1 MKQRSIPGGVTNS
14 NLYSMLHIIKNKP
27 EVERVISD
35 VIIVGAGI
43 IGAACARVLASAG
56 VGVTV
61 IDRGTTAG
69 GTSSA
74 CEGNLLVS
82 DKGPGHELVLAQHAA
97 RLWRSTVTDLREQL
111 GDGFPSV
118 EFDPKGGV
126 VVATTAAGAS
136 SLLDFVAGQRLA
148 GVDAR
153 VIDASEARGLEP
165 DLTAR
170 IEAAVY
176 YPEDAQV
183 QPAIATEA
191 LMASARLY
199 GARLLENTPVLGPLL
214 DSAGSLIGVTTP
226 AGELRGRRVL
236 VAAGPW
242 SGEVA
247 GLLGVRLPVRPR
259 RGELLVTTR
268 MRHRIFHK
276 VYDADYVGAVG
287 SDDGALQTSSVV
299 ESTGSGTVLIGS
311 SRRLVG
317 FDARLRVDVLSEIAA
332 KAIRLFPFLADA
344 SVMRSYGG
352 FRPFMPDHLPVI
364 SEDPRMPGLWYA
376 TGHEGAGIGL
386 SLATA
391 ELILDLMLGRPTRI
405 DAAPYSAA
413 RASLAPYLEAVA

>member
-1 MKQRSIPGGVTNS
+1 MT
-14 NLYSMLHIIKNKP
+14 H
-27 EVERVISD
+27 D

-43 IGAACARVLASAG
+43 IGAACARTLASAG
-56 VGVTV
+56 LDVTV
-61 IDRGTTAG
+61 IDRGTTAS

-82 DKGPGHELVLAQHAA
+82 DKGPGHELVLAQYAA
-97 RLWRSTVTDLREQL
+97 TLWHGAVAELGEQL

-118 EFDPKGGV
+118 EFDPKGGL
-126 VVATTAAGAS
+126 VVATTTAGAGP
-136 SLLDFVAGQRLA
+136 LLEFAARQRGA

-153 VIDASEARGLEP
+153 VIDAREARALEP
-165 DLTAR
+165 DLTPG
-170 IEAAVY
+170 IEAAVH
-176 YPEDAQV
+176 YPDDAQV
-183 QPAIATEA
+183 QPTIATEA
-191 LMASARLY
+191 LMASARLH

-214 DSAGSLIGVTTP
+214 DSAGSLIGVVTP
-226 AGELRGRRVL
+226 AGELRGRPVL
-236 VAAGPW
+236 IAAGPW

-247 GLLGVRLPVRPR
+247 AVLGLHLPIRPR

-287 SDDGALQTSSVV
+287 SDDGTLQTSSVV

-311 SRRLVG
+311 SRQQVG
-317 FDARLRVDVLSEIAA
+317 FDARFRVDVLSEIAA
-332 KAIRLFPFLADA
+332 KALRLFPFLADA
-344 SVMRSYGG
+344 AVMRSYGG

-364 SEDPRMPGLWYA
+364 GEDPRMAGLWYA

-391 ELILDLMLGRPTRI
+391 ELVRDLMQGAPTRI
-405 DAAPYSAA
+405 DASPYSPA
-413 RASLAPYLEAVA
+413 RATLAPYLEAVA

>member
-1 MKQRSIPGGVTNS
+1 VTN
-14 NLYSMLHIIKNKP
+14 
-27 EVERVISD
+27 D
-35 VIIVGAGI
+35 VVIVGAGI
-43 IGAACARVLASAG
+43 IGAACARALASAG
-56 VGVTV
+56 LGVTV
-61 IDRGTTAG
+61 VDRGTTAG
-69 GTSSA
+69 GASSA

-82 DKGPGHELVLAQHAA
+82 DKAPGPELVLAQYAA
-97 RLWRSTVTDLREQL
+97 TLWRGVVIDLGRQL
-111 GDGFPSV
+111 GEGFPSV

-126 VVATTAAGAS
+126 VVTTTTAGAGP
-136 SLLDFVAGQRLA
+136 LLDFAARQRGA

-153 VIDASEARGLEP
+153 VMDAGEARRLEP
-165 DLTAR
+165 DLTPR

-183 QPAIATEA
+183 QPAIAAEA
-191 LMASARLY
+191 LMASARMH

-214 DSAGSLIGVTTP
+214 DSSGSLIGVSTV
-226 AGELRGRRVL
+226 AGELRAKRVL

-247 GLLGVRLPVRPR
+247 GLLGARLPVRPR

-287 SDDGALQTSSVV
+287 SDDGSLQTSSVV
-299 ESTGSGTVLIGS
+299 ESTRSGTVLIGS
-311 SRRLVG
+311 SRQQVG
-317 FDARLRVDVLSEIAA
+317 FDARLRVDVLSQIAA
-332 KAIRLFPFLADA
+332 KAIRLFPFLSDVA
-344 SVMRSYGG
+344 VMRSYGG

-364 SEDPRMPGLWYA
+364 GEDPRLPGLWHA

-391 ELILDLMLGRPTRI
+391 ELIRDLIQGHPTRI
-405 DAAPYSAA
+405 DAAPYSPA
-413 RASLAPYLEAVA
+413 RASLAPFLEAVV

>member
-1 MKQRSIPGGVTNS
+1 MTN
-14 NLYSMLHIIKNKP
+14 
-27 EVERVISD
+27 D

-43 IGAACARVLASAG
+43 IGAACARALASAG
-56 VGVTV
+56 LGVTV

-69 GTSSA
+69 GTSAA

-82 DKGPGHELVLAQHAA
+82 DKAPGHELVLAQYAA
-97 RLWRSTVTDLREQL
+97 TLWRAVVTDLREQL

-118 EFDPKGGV
+118 EFDRKGGL
-126 VVATTAAGAS
+126 VVATTTAGAGP
-136 SLLDFVAGQRLA
+136 LLDFAARQRGA

-153 VIDASEARGLEP
+153 VIDAGEARRLEP
-165 DLTAR
+165 DLTPG
-170 IEAAVY
+170 IEAAVH

-183 QPAIATEA
+183 QPTIATEA
-191 LMASARLY
+191 LMASARLH

-276 VYDADYVGAVG
+276 VYDADYVGAVE
-287 SDDGALQTSSVV
+287 SDDDALQTSSVV

-311 SRRLVG
+311 SRQQVG

-332 KAIRLFPFLADA
+332 KAVRLFPFLADA
-344 SVMRSYGG
+344 AVMRSYGG

-364 SEDPRMPGLWYA
+364 SEDPRMPGLWHA

-391 ELILDLMLGRPTRI
+391 ELIRDLMLGRPTRI

-413 RASLAPYLEAVA
+413 RASLAPYLAAVA

>member
-1 MKQRSIPGGVTNS
+1 MTN
-14 NLYSMLHIIKNKP
+14 
-27 EVERVISD
+27 E

-43 IGAACARVLASAG
+43 IGAACARALASAG

-69 GTSSA
+69 ATSSA

-82 DKGPGHELVLAQHAA
+82 DKGPGDELVLAQHAA
-97 RLWRSTVTDLREQL
+97 TLWVGAVNDLAEQL

-118 EFDPKGGV
+118 EFDPKGGL
-126 VVATTAAGAS
+126 VVATTTAGAGP
-136 SLLDFVAGQRLA
+136 LLDFAARQRRA

-153 VIDASEARGLEP
+153 EIDARSVRDLEP
-165 DLTAR
+165 DLSPG
-170 IEAAVY
+170 IEAAVL

-183 QPAIATEA
+183 QPSLATEA

-199 GARLLENTPVLGPLL
+199 GARLLENSPVLGPLL
-214 DSAGSLIGVTTP
+214 DSSGSLVGVRTP
-226 AGELRGRRVL
+226 TGELRGRVL

-247 GLLGVRLPVRPR
+247 RLLGVSLPVLPR

-276 VYDADYVGAVG
+276 VYDADYVGAVS
-287 SDDGALQTSSVV
+287 SDNDALQTSSVV
-299 ESTGSGTVLIGS
+299 ESTASGTVLIGS
-311 SRRLVG
+311 SRQRVG
-317 FDARLRVDVLSEIAA
+317 FDARFRVDVLSEIAV
-332 KAIRLFPFLADA
+332 KAVRLFPFLAEA
-344 SVMRSYGG
+344 AVMRSYGG
-352 FRPFMPDHLPVI
+352 FRPSTPDHLPVI
-364 SEDPRMPGLWYA
+364 GEDPRMPGLWHA

-391 ELILDLMLGRPTRI
+391 ELIRDLMQGRPTRV
-405 DAAPYSAA
+405 DAAPYSVA
-413 RASLAPYLEAVA
+413 RASLAPFLEAVA

>member
-1 MKQRSIPGGVTNS
+1 MTN
-14 NLYSMLHIIKNKP
+14 
-27 EVERVISD
+27 D

-56 VGVTV
+56 LDVTV
-61 IDRGTTAG
+61 VDRSTTAG

-74 CEGNLLVS
+74 CEGNLLLS
-82 DKGPGHELVLAQHAA
+82 DKGPGPELVLAQYAMT
-97 RLWRSTVTDLREQL
+97 LWRDAVTDLGKLL
-111 GDGFPSV
+111 GAGFPEV

-126 VVATTAAGAS
+126 VVATTTAGAGP
-136 SLLDFVAGQRLA
+136 LLDFAARQRGA

-153 VIDASEARGLEP
+153 VIDARETRRLEP
-165 DLTAR
+165 DLTPR

-183 QPAIATEA
+183 QPTIAVEA

-214 DSAGSLIGVTTP
+214 DSSGSLIGVTTP
-226 AGELRGRRVL
+226 AGELRGSRVL

-242 SGEVA
+242 SGDVA
-247 GLLGVRLPVRPR
+247 GLLGARLPVRPR
-259 RGELLVTTR
+259 RGEVLVTAR

-276 VYDADYVGAVG
+276 VYDADYVGAVV
-287 SDDGALQTSSVV
+287 SDDGSLQTSSVV

-311 SRRLVG
+311 SRQQVG
-317 FDARLRVDVLSEIAA
+317 FDERFRVDVLSEIAA
-332 KAIRLFPFLADA
+332 KAIRLFPFLTDA
-344 SVMRSYGG
+344 AVMRSYCG
-352 FRPFMPDHLPVI
+352 FRPFTPDHLPVI
-364 SEDPRMPGLWYA
+364 GEDPRIPGLWYA

-391 ELILDLMLGRPTRI
+391 ELIRDLMQARPTHI
-405 DAAPYSAA
+405 DPAPYSAA
-413 RASLAPYLEAVA
+413 RASLAPYLEAVG

>member
-1 MKQRSIPGGVTNS
+1 MT
-14 NLYSMLHIIKNKP
+14 
-27 EVERVISD
+27 SD
-35 VIIVGAGI
+35 VIVVGAGI

-56 VGVTV
+56 LGVTV

-82 DKGPGHELVLAQHAA
+82 DKGPGDELVLAQYAA
-97 RLWRSTVTDLREQL
+97 TLWRGAVTDLREQL
-111 GDGFPSV
+111 GDGFPSI

-126 VVATTAAGAS
+126 VVATTAAGAGP
-136 SLLDFVAGQRLA
+136 LLDFAAGQRLA

-153 VIDASEARGLEP
+153 VIDAHQARRLEP
-165 DLTAR
+165 DLTPR

-183 QPAIATEA
+183 QPSIATEA
-191 LMASARLY
+191 LMASARMH
-199 GARLLENTPVLGPLL
+199 GARLLESTPVLGPLL
-214 DSAGSLIGVTTP
+214 DSSGSLTGVTTSQ
-226 AGELRGRRVL
+226 GKLRGRVL

-247 GLLGVRLPVRPR
+247 ALLGVRLPVRPR

-299 ESTGSGTVLIGS
+299 ESTASGTVLIGS
-311 SRRLVG
+311 SRQQVG
-317 FDARLRVDVLSEIAA
+317 FDSRFRVDVLSEIAVR
-332 KAIRLFPFLADA
+332 AIRLFPFLAQA
-344 SVMRSYGG
+344 AVMRSYGG
-352 FRPFMPDHLPVI
+352 FRPFTPDHLPI
-364 SEDPRMPGLWYA
+364 IGEDPRTPGLWYA

-391 ELILDLMLGRPTRI
+391 ELIRDLMQGRPTLV

-413 RASLAPYLEAVA
+413 RVSLAPYLEAVV

>member
-1 MKQRSIPGGVTNS
+1 VTN
-14 NLYSMLHIIKNKP
+14 
-27 EVERVISD
+27 D

-43 IGAACARVLASAG
+43 IGAACARALASAG
-56 VGVTV
+56 LGVTV
-61 IDRGTTAG
+61 VDRGTTAG
-69 GTSSA
+69 ATTSA
-74 CEGNLLVS
+74 GEGNLLVS
-82 DKGPGHELVLAQHAA
+82 DKAPGPELVLAQYAA
-97 RLWRSTVTDLREQL
+97 TLWRGVVIDLGAQL
-111 GDGFPSV
+111 GQGFPSV

-126 VVATTAAGAS
+126 VVATTTAGAGP
-136 SLLDFVAGQRLA
+136 LLDFASRQRGA

-153 VIDASEARGLEP
+153 VIDAGEACRLEP
-165 DLTAR
+165 DLTPR

-183 QPAIATEA
+183 QPTIAAEA
-191 LMASARLY
+191 LMVSARMH
-199 GARLLENTPVLGPLL
+199 GARLLENTPVLGPLR
-214 DSAGSLIGVTTP
+214 DSSGSLIGVTTA
-226 AGELRGRRVL
+226 AGELRGKRVL

-247 GLLGVRLPVRPR
+247 ELLGARLPVRPR

-287 SDDGALQTSSVV
+287 SDDGSLQTSSVV
-299 ESTGSGTVLIGS
+299 ESTRSGTVLIGS
-311 SRRLVG
+311 SRQQVG

-332 KAIRLFPFLADA
+332 KAIRLFPFLTDVA
-344 SVMRSYGG
+344 VMRSYGG
-352 FRPFMPDHLPVI
+352 FRPFTPDHLPVI
-364 SEDPRMPGLWYA
+364 GEDPRMPGLWHA

-391 ELILDLMLGRPTRI
+391 ELIRDLMQGHPTRI

-413 RASLAPYLEAVA
+413 RASLAPFLEAVV

>member
-1 MKQRSIPGGVTNS
+1 MTN
-14 NLYSMLHIIKNKP
+14 
-27 EVERVISD
+27 D
-35 VIIVGAGI
+35 VVIVGAGI
-43 IGAACARVLASAG
+43 IGAACARALASAG
-56 VGVTV
+56 LGVTV
-61 IDRGTTAG
+61 VDRGTTAG

-82 DKGPGHELVLAQHAA
+82 DKAPGPELVLAQYAA
-97 RLWRSTVTDLREQL
+97 TLWRGVVIDLGGQL
-111 GDGFPSV
+111 DEGFPSV

-126 VVATTAAGAS
+126 VVATTTAGAGPM
-136 SLLDFVAGQRLA
+136 LDFAARQRGA

-153 VIDASEARGLEP
+153 VIDAGEACRLEP
-165 DLTAR
+165 DLTPR

-183 QPAIATEA
+183 QPTVAAEA
-191 LMASARLY
+191 LMASARMH

-214 DSAGSLIGVTTP
+214 DSSGSLIGVTTG
-226 AGELRGRRVL
+226 AGELRGKRVL
-236 VAAGPW
+236 VVAGPW

-247 GLLGVRLPVRPR
+247 GRLGARLPVRPR

-287 SDDGALQTSSVV
+287 SDDGSLQTSSVV
-299 ESTGSGTVLIGS
+299 ESTRSGTVLIGS
-311 SRRLVG
+311 SRQQVG
-317 FDARLRVDVLSEIAA
+317 FDARVRVDVLSEIAA
-332 KAIRLFPFLADA
+332 KAIRLFPFLTDVA
-344 SVMRSYGG
+344 VMRSYGG
-352 FRPFMPDHLPVI
+352 FRPFTPDHLPI
-364 SEDPRMPGLWYA
+364 IGEDPRVPGLWHA

-391 ELILDLMLGRPTRI
+391 ELIRDLMQGHPTRI

-413 RASLAPYLEAVA
+413 RASLAPFLEAVV

>member
-1 MKQRSIPGGVTNS
+1 MTN
-14 NLYSMLHIIKNKP
+14 
-27 EVERVISD
+27 D

-43 IGAACARVLASAG
+43 IGAACARALASAG
-56 VGVTV
+56 LGVTV

-82 DKGPGHELVLAQHAA
+82 DKGPGHELVLAQYAA
-97 RLWRSTVTDLREQL
+97 TLWRGAVTDLGQQL
-111 GDGFPSV
+111 GEGFPSV
-118 EFDPKGGV
+118 EFDPKGGL
-126 VVATTAAGAS
+126 VVATTTAGAGP
-136 SLLDFVAGQRLA
+136 LLDFVARQRGA

-153 VIDASEARGLEP
+153 VIDAREACRLEP
-165 DLTAR
+165 DLAPG
-170 IEAAVY
+170 IEAAVL

-183 QPAIATEA
+183 QPTIATEA
-191 LMASARLY
+191 LMASARLH

-226 AGELRGRRVL
+226 VGELRGRQVL

-247 GLLGVRLPVRPR
+247 RLLGVHRPVRPR

-311 SRRLVG
+311 SRQQVG
-317 FDARLRVDVLSEIAA
+317 FDARFRVDVLSEIAT

-344 SVMRSYGG
+344 FVMRSYGG

-391 ELILDLMLGRPTRI
+391 ELIRDLMQGRPTRI

>member
-1 MKQRSIPGGVTNS
+1 MTN
-14 NLYSMLHIIKNKP
+14 
-27 EVERVISD
+27 D

-43 IGAACARVLASAG
+43 IGAACARALASAG
-56 VGVTV
+56 LGVTV

-82 DKGPGHELVLAQHAA
+82 DKAPGHELVLAQYAA
-97 RLWRSTVTDLREQL
+97 TLWRGAVIDLGEQL

-118 EFDPKGGV
+118 EFDPKGGLA
-126 VVATTAAGAS
+126 VATTTAGARP
-136 SLLDFVAGQRLA
+136 LLDFAARQRGA

-153 VIDASEARGLEP
+153 VIDAGEARSLEP
-165 DLTAR
+165 DLAPG
-170 IEAAVY
+170 IAAAVY

-183 QPAIATEA
+183 QPTIATEA
-191 LMASARLY
+191 LMASARWH

-226 AGELRGRRVL
+226 AGELHGRQVL

-247 GLLGVRLPVRPR
+247 GLLGLRFPVRPR

-311 SRRLVG
+311 SRQQVG
-317 FDARLRVDVLSEIAA
+317 FDARFRVDVLSEIAA
-332 KAIRLFPFLADA
+332 KAMRLFPFLADA
-344 SVMRSYGG
+344 AVMRSYGG

-364 SEDPRMPGLWYA
+364 GEDPRMPGLWYA

-391 ELILDLMLGRPTRI
+391 ELIRDLMQGRPTRI
-405 DAAPYSAA
+405 DASPYSVA

>member
-1 MKQRSIPGGVTNS
+1 MTN
-14 NLYSMLHIIKNKP
+14 
-27 EVERVISD
+27 D
-35 VIIVGAGI
+35 VVIVGAGI
-43 IGAACARVLASAG
+43 IGAACARALASAG

-82 DKGPGHELVLAQHAA
+82 DKGPGHELVLAQYAA
-97 RLWRSTVTDLREQL
+97 TLWRGAVKDLAEQL

-118 EFDPKGGV
+118 EFDPKGGL
-126 VVATTAAGAS
+126 VVAATSAGAGP
-136 SLLDFVAGQRLA
+136 LLDFAARQRGA

-153 VIDASEARGLEP
+153 VIDVRSACQLEP
-165 DLTAR
+165 DLAPG
-170 IEAAVY
+170 IEAAVL

-183 QPAIATEA
+183 QPSLATEA

-199 GARLLENTPVLGPLL
+199 GARLLENTPVLGPIL
-214 DSAGSLIGVTTP
+214 DSSGSLVGVTTP
-226 AGELRGRRVL
+226 AGELRGRVL

-247 GLLGVRLPVRPR
+247 GLLGVSLPIRPR

-287 SDDGALQTSSVV
+287 SDDEALQTSTVV

-311 SRRLVG
+311 SRQQIG
-317 FDARLRVDVLSEIAA
+317 FDARFRVDVLSEIAV
-332 KAIRLFPFLADA
+332 KAIRLFPFLAEA
-344 SVMRSYGG
+344 AVMRSYGG
-352 FRPFMPDHLPVI
+352 FRPSIPDHLPVI
-364 SEDPRMPGLWYA
+364 GEDPRRPGLWHA
-376 TGHEGAGIGL
+376 AGHEGAGIGL

-391 ELILDLMLGRPTRI
+391 ELIRDLMQGRPTRV
-405 DAAPYSAA
+405 DAAPYSVA
-413 RASLAPYLEAVA
+413 RSSLVPFLEAVA